1 MGAYIVRRLLQSL
14 IVILGVIVI
23 TFIISRVIGDPV
35 ALLLPPEASPEQ
47 RAYLTKD
54 LGLDRPLY
62 IQLVVYVAKVMK
74 GDFGHSFRHQ
84 ESAMKLVFERAS
96 RESLSFFRRRSI
108 GDRCCYSTGN
118 YLSHQKR
125 DDLRPDRDD
134 DCPLWSVDPCF
145 LGRDYVDSYL
155 CCSVALA
162 AAIWLWRRFVKY
174 VILPAMTL
182 AFFVSAATARL
193 TRSNVLDVLDMD
205 YVRYARL
212 KGVPEFVVI
221 TRHVLRNAFITIFN
235 IVALQLGL
243 VIGGAVIT
251 EFIFSWPGI
260 GRLSLESIYSRDYP
274 VIQATVVVAAFDFCG
289 NQFARRYRLHRHRPK
304 SQKALELGVLE
315 KC

>member
-23 TFIISRVIGDPV
+23 TFVISRVIGDPV
-35 ALLLPPEASPEQ
+35 VLLLPPEASPEQ

-84 ESAMKLVFERAS
+84 ESAMKLVFERLPAS
-96 RESLSFFRRRSI
+96 LYLSFVAVLLAIGVAIPLGIISAIKRGTIIDRIGMTIALFGQSI
-108 GDRCCYSTGN
+108 PAFWAGIM
-118 YLSHQKR
+118 LIFIFAVKLH
-125 DDLRPDRDD
+125 
-134 DCPLWSVDPCF
+134 
-145 LGRDYVDSYL
+145 
-155 CCSVALA
+155 
-162 AAIWLWRRFVKY
+162 WLPPSGYGGFKY
-174 VILPAMTL
+174 VILPATTL
-182 AFFVSAATARL
+182 AFFVAAATARL

-221 TRHVLRNAFITIFN
+221 TRHVIRNTFITIFN

-274 VIQATVVVAAFDFCG
+274 VIQATVVMAAFIFVVINLLVDVVYMATDPRVKR
-289 NQFARRYRLHRHRPK
+289 N
-304 SQKALELGVLE
+304 
-315 KC
+315 

>member
-23 TFIISRVIGDPV
+23 TFVISRVIGDPV
-35 ALLLPPEASPEQ
+35 VLLLPPEASPEQ

-84 ESAMKLVFERAS
+84 ESAMKLVFERLPAS
-96 RESLSFFRRRSI
+96 LYLSFVAVVLAIGVAIPLGIISAIKRGTIIDRIGMTIALFGQSI
-108 GDRCCYSTGN
+108 PAFWAGIM
-118 YLSHQKR
+118 LIFIFAVKLH
-125 DDLRPDRDD
+125 
-134 DCPLWSVDPCF
+134 
-145 LGRDYVDSYL
+145 
-155 CCSVALA
+155 
-162 AAIWLWRRFVKY
+162 WLPPSGYGGFKY
-174 VILPAMTL
+174 VILPATTL
-182 AFFVSAATARL
+182 AFFVAAATARL

-221 TRHVLRNAFITIFN
+221 TRHVIRNTFITIFN

-274 VIQATVVVAAFDFCG
+274 VIQATVVMAAFIFVVINLLVDVVYMATDPRVKR
-289 NQFARRYRLHRHRPK
+289 N
-304 SQKALELGVLE
+304 
-315 KC
+315 